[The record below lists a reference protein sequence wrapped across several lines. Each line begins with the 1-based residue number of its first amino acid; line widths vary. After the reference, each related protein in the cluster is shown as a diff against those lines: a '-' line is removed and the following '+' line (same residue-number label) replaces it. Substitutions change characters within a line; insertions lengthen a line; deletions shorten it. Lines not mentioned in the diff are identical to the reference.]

1 MTQVDSAVPDV
12 LANFSEDHEKYNGG
26 GKQDVSSDLP
36 HPQVT
41 RDLLAGRIPPRSTP
55 DSCQRQKRKNR
66 WRKQGF
72 PERLYPFP
80 RVLRP
85 AVGFQTEPTL
95 KVGTRDSKC
104 SYYGRCLSSM
114 LRHTFCE
121 EMYWGGGLWCGV
133 KCRLPET
140 DPSVRRR

>member
-55 DSCQRQKRKNR
+55 DSCQRQKEKKLAKTRFSGTAVPVPKGIPARCGFSNGTDIEGGY
-66 WRKQGF
+66 QGQQ
-72 PERLYPFP
+72 
-80 RVLRP
+80 V
-85 AVGFQTEPTL
+85 
-95 KVGTRDSKC
+95 
-104 SYYGRCLSSM
+104 
-114 LRHTFCE
+114 
-121 EMYWGGGLWCGV
+121 
-133 KCRLPET
+133 
-140 DPSVRRR
+140 